1 MVTKDLRRLL
11 LRLNPHL
18 TRALEGAA
26 GLCIS
31 RSHYEVTPEH
41 VLARLAEDA
50 TSDLPKILQHYEVDV
65 ARFWSLLQRELDS
78 HRTGNTAKPMF
89 SPVLLDLVERAWVL
103 CSVEHELP
111 QVRSGALLEVML
123 DSPSLRGL
131 PWMEPLAK
139 IPLEGL
145 RRDFMHVVAGSGE
158 DAQPGAAPVPGARP
172 VTPGREGVLDTYTVD
187 FTGRARGGEIDPVFG
202 RDAEIRT
209 LIDILLKRRKNNP
222 ILVGEAGVGK
232 TAIVEGLAL
241 RIVAGD
247 VPESLRD
254 VELRGLDLGLLQ
266 AGAGVKGEFENRI
279 KAVISA
285 VREAPKPIILFIDE
299 AHTLIGAGGAA
310 GTSDAANLLKPA
322 LARGE
327 LRSVAATTWSEYKK
341 YIEKDPALERR
352 FQLVKVDEPDERAAC
367 VMLRGLKEKYESHHG
382 VYVSEQAVGA
392 VVRFSQRYIS
402 GRQLPD
408 KAVDLL
414 DTAASRVKLGVTTR
428 PAALDDVDRRLANL
442 ATQRQALERDQTRG
456 APMDPDS
463 VREVAAEIEKLEEEK
478 QRLEKRW
485 EQERTIV
492 QKIRELRERSGQ
504 EAADAAELASQVD
517 AARRELVTLQG
528 DQPLMYA
535 EVGPEVAARVV
546 SEWTGIPAGRMAQ
559 DEADALLQMEKRLG
573 ERVLGQDHAL
583 REVADTIRIS
593 KAGMRDARAPIGVFL
608 LVGPSGTGKTES
620 ALGLADLL
628 FGGDRFITTINMS
641 EYQESHT
648 VSQLKG
654 SPPGYVGYGEGGV
667 LTEAVR
673 QRPYS
678 VVLLDE
684 VEKAHRDVMNL
695 FYQVFDKGFMRDGE
709 GREIDFKNTVVVMT
723 SNLGTDTIMS
733 MCTGEGSMPSSAEL
747 REAVRQDVMRH
758 FAPALVARMKVIPY
772 YPIDPD
778 TMARIVRLKLGRIAQ
793 RLQQAH
799 RIRLT
804 YDQRLIE
811 TIAAR
816 CTEIETGA
824 RNVDYIVERTL
835 LPELS
840 AALVQRLAEDK
851 PPLGLRLEF
860 DEQGNFRYR
869 FLDTAEEL
877 AAAEASATT
886 PPAEAPAPSQKTTVA
901 PAKGRKRKEKKS

>member
-11 LRLNPHL
+11 LRLDSHL

-31 RSHYEVTPEH
+31 RSHYEVTLEH
-41 VLARLAEDA
+41 VLAKLAEDA
-50 TSDLPKILQHYEVDV
+50 TSDLPRVLQRYEVDV
-65 ARFWSLLQRELDS
+65 ARFWSLLQRELDAL
-78 HRTGNTAKPMF
+78 RTGNPGKPAF
-89 SPVLLDLVERAWVL
+89 APALLELLERAWVL
-103 CSVEHELP
+103 CSVELEL
-111 QVRSGALLEVML
+111 QLVRSGALIAVML
-123 DSPSLRGL
+123 DSPALKAL
-131 PWMEPLAK
+131 PWMEPLEK
-139 IPLEGL
+139 VPGDDL
-145 RRDFMHVVAGSGE
+145 RRNFMHVVAGSGE
-158 DAQPGAAPVPGARP
+158 DARPGAAPLPGQRVAA
-172 VTPGREGVLDTYTVD
+172 PGRETVLDTYTVD
-187 FTGRARGGEIDPVFG
+187 FTGRARAGQIDPVFG

-209 LIDILLKRRKNNP
+209 IIDILLKRRKNNP

-241 RIVAGD
+241 RIVQGD

-279 KAVISA
+279 KAVITA
-285 VREAPKPIILFIDE
+285 VKESPKPIVLFIDE

-310 GTSDAANLLKPA
+310 GTGDAANLLKPA

-352 FQLVKVDEPDERAAC
+352 FQLVKVDEPDEKAAC

-382 VYVSEQAVGA
+382 VYISEQAVNS

-414 DTAASRVKLGVTTR
+414 DTTAARVKLGLSTR
-428 PAALDDVDRRLANL
+428 PAALDDVDRRLGHL
-442 ATQRQALERDQTRG
+442 ATQREALERDTARG
-456 APMDPDS
+456 VPVDPDAA
-463 VREVAAEIEKLEEEK
+463 RDVAEQIARFETEK
-478 QRLEKRW
+478 QRLETRW
-485 EQERTIV
+485 EQERV
-492 QKIRELRERSGQ
+492 LVEKIHALRARHGEGGDGK
-504 EAADAAELASQVD
+504 ALAAEVE
-517 AARRELVTLQG
+517 AARRELAALQG
-528 DQPLMYA
+528 DQPLLYA

-559 DEADALLQMEKRLG
+559 DEAEALLRLEQHLG
-573 ERVLGQDHAL
+573 ERVLGQDHVL
-583 REVADTIRIS
+583 KEIADTIRIS

-620 ALGLADLL
+620 ALGLADQL
-628 FGGDRFITTINMS
+628 FGGDKFLTTINMS

-723 SNLGTDTIMS
+723 SNLATDTIMS
-733 MCTGEGSMPSSAEL
+733 LCTGEGVMPAAAEL

-758 FAPALVARMKVIPY
+758 FQPALVARMKVIPF
-772 YPIDPD
+772 YPIDPA
-778 TMARIVRLKLGRIAQ
+778 TMARIVRLKLGRVGS

-799 RIRLT
+799 RIRLS
-804 YDQRLIE
+804 YDQRLVD

-824 RNVDYIVERTL
+824 RNIDYIIERTL

-840 AALVQRLAEDK
+840 AALVQRLAGDQT
-851 PPLGLRLEF
+851 PLGLRLEF
-860 DEQGNFRYR
+860 DQQGNFRYR
-869 FLDTAEEL
+869 FLETEAEVAEAEATVAVAPP
-877 AAAEASATT
+877 AAAPKPAKSAG
-886 PPAEAPAPSQKTTVA
+886 PAPRRRH
-901 PAKGRKRKEKKS
+901 GKEETP